1 MPVIIAATDHSTI
14 GDNAANYAAGLA
26 AQWGYSLVLVNAY
39 FIPITFNDP
48 AMPVIPPDDL
58 MDASKARMDATVERL
73 RAAFP
78 QMEIS
83 GSVSYGDIQDVLEDA
98 VDELQPFLVV
108 AGSHGGEEEASDMWM
123 GDTTLDL
130 LRNIKCPVLAVPPAV
145 TFKPVGQICLALDFS
160 APEEHLPVD
169 TLSQFQQVCGGA
181 SIHLLHVAKE
191 EGEAAV
197 FSYVGTPA
205 AGALQSLNPTF
216 HQAATAGSVDEKIA
230 EFCETSNMDWM
241 AVIPHHHSFW
251 QSLFHKSHTKGVVR
265 VSHIPVLALHE
276 EQA

>member
-1 MPVIIAATDHSTI
+1 MPVIIVATDHSAI
-14 GDNAANYAAGLA
+14 GDNAVNYAAGLA
-26 AQWGYSLVLVNAY
+26 ARWNCSLVLVHAY

-48 AMPVIPPDDL
+48 AMPIIPPDDL
-58 MDASKARMDATVERL
+58 MDAAKERMDDTVGRL
-73 RAAFP
+73 RTAFP

-98 VDELQPFLVV
+98 VDELQPLLVI
-108 AGSHGGEEEASDMWM
+108 AGSHGGDEDTNMWM

-145 TFKPVGQICLALDFS
+145 IFKPVRQICLALDFS
-160 APEEHLPVD
+160 APEEYLPVN
-169 TLSQFQQVCGGA
+169 TLDNLLQLCDGGTM
-181 SIHLLHVAKE
+181 HLLHVAKE

-197 FSYVGTPA
+197 FSYEGTPSA
-205 AGALQSLNPTF
+205 RALQVLNPTF
-216 HQAATAGSVDEKIA
+216 HQAATTGSVDEKIA
-230 EFCETSNMDWM
+230 EFCESNNMDWM

-251 QSLFHKSHTKGVVR
+251 QSLFYKSHTKGVVR

-276 EQA
+276 EHT